1 MLKCWNILLKLF
13 FLRMKL
19 DEREYDCNIL
29 VTYLTTLIHDDKHNY
44 VYYSNQCNVEST
56 IISQSFDY
64 SLIGRL
70 ADVVLS
76 FVPGPPSEIRVDA
89 K

>member
-1 MLKCWNILLKLF
+1 
-13 FLRMKL
+13 MKL
-19 DEREYDCNIL
+19 DDCNIL
-29 VTYLTTLIHDDKHNY
+29 VTYLTTLIHDDKHIY
-44 VYYSNQCNVEST
+44 VYYSNQCNAKST
-56 IISQSFDY
+56 IIISQSFDY

>member
-1 MLKCWNILLKLF
+1 
-13 FLRMKL
+13 MKL

-29 VTYLTTLIHDDKHNY
+29 VTYLTTLIHDDKHIY
-44 VYYSNQCNVEST
+44 VYYSNQCNAKST

>member
-1 MLKCWNILLKLF
+1 
-13 FLRMKL
+13 MKL

-44 VYYSNQCNVEST
+44 VYYSNQCNVKST
-56 IISQSFDY
+56 IIISQSFDY

>member
-1 MLKCWNILLKLF
+1 
-13 FLRMKL
+13 MKL

-44 VYYSNQCNVEST
+44 VYYSNQCNIKST

>member
-1 MLKCWNILLKLF
+1 MLEYFIKVVF

-44 VYYSNQCNVEST
+44 VYYSKQCNIKST

>member
-1 MLKCWNILLKLF
+1 MLNCWNILLKLF
-13 FLRMKL
+13 FLKMKL
-19 DEREYDCNIL
+19 DDCNIL
-29 VTYLTTLIHDDKHNY
+29 VTYLTTLIHDDKHIY
-44 VYYSNQCNVEST
+44 VYYSNQCNAKST
-56 IISQSFDY
+56 IIISQSFDY